1 MIDGKQTFQHKRE
14 VTYSDI
20 NNRGIVDAASLV
32 DYLQGIAIL
41 HSDEIGYTTKWFLD
55 NHLGWALV
63 GWNVNIYRNPL
74 EKELLT
80 IDTWTEN
87 YRRVQADR
95 DFQIKDE
102 KGCLILEASSRWFLM
117 DTERRKPARLK
128 EEFFSPYIFEN
139 SPPCAKQNY
148 KIKVPG
154 NISVTSESVYTV
166 IRRDTDTNNH
176 AKNVV
181 YIDWAMDSSPDNL
194 YENYRISQIKA
205 VYKKECYLGEQVKC
219 TALIDDTETYF
230 IFTKLSEPENVVCKI
245 FILWQE
251 KD

>member
-154 NISVTSESVYTV
+154 NISVTSNQSTPLSAEIPIPIITP
-166 IRRDTDTNNH
+166 
-176 AKNVV
+176 KMW
-181 YIDWAMDSSPDNL
+181 YISTGQWTPP
-194 YENYRISQIKA
+194 
-205 VYKKECYLGEQVKC
+205 
-219 TALIDDTETYF
+219 LIT
-230 IFTKLSEPENVVCKI
+230 FTKITEFRK
-245 FILWQE
+245 
-251 KD
+251 